1 MADKELLPVFQDAK
15 ETLCKYDYYIH
26 TSKRILHLTNTEE
39 KIPHLMGLQYIG
51 AEKFTG
57 DSGAYLIKKGRLKRK
72 SIEAMTT
79 KLYRRK
85 SLRESILSMIYGKID
100 NIDRIKDMF
109 CNASV
114 LYLYDTK
121 KNPESEFK
129 TDYLMVYQTA
139 RQVFQLGLVKSKT
152 KEKNLCHCN
161 SFIVTYTSNN
171 DYDQYYRNLQNRYEI
186 LKIVREE
193 KSTKKSEV
201 IYQSKLATARELGGI
216 EKMMQTAGSDYTEK
230 ILKMILRINIKF
242 GKYHTIEMLNDT
254 EALIHQCT
262 NPREKKLVTDFLK
275 LWKAAKDK

>member
-26 TSKRILHLTNTEE
+26 SPKRILHLTNTEE

-57 DSGAYLIKKGRLKRK
+57 DSGAYLIKKERIKRK
-72 SIEAMTT
+72 SIEVMTR
-79 KLYRRK
+79 KLYHK
-85 SLRESILSMIYGKID
+85 ESLRTSIQSMIYGKID
-100 NIDRIKDMF
+100 HIDQIKEMF
-109 CNASV
+109 SNASV

-129 TDYLMVYQTA
+129 TDYLMVYQTTK
-139 RQVFQLGLVKSKT
+139 QVFQLGLIKSKI

-161 SFIVTYTSNN
+161 SFMVTYTSND

-193 KSTKKSEV
+193 KATKKSEV
-201 IYQSKLATARELGGI
+201 IFQSDQASARELAGI
-216 EKMMQTAGSDYTEK
+216 EKMLQTAGFDYNEK
-230 ILKMILRINIKF
+230 LLKMILRLNIKF
-242 GKYHTIEMLNDT
+242 GKYHTIDMLNDSET
-254 EALIHQCT
+254 LSNQCR
-262 NPREKKLVTDFLK
+262 NPRDKNLVNDFLK
-275 LWKAAKDK
+275 LWEESKNN

>member
-26 TSKRILHLTNTEE
+26 TPKRILHLTNTEE

-57 DSGAYLIKKGRLKRK
+57 DSGAYLIKKERIKRK
-72 SIEAMTT
+72 SIEVMTR
-79 KLYRRK
+79 KLYHK
-85 SLRESILSMIYGKID
+85 ESLRTSIQSMIYGKID
-100 NIDRIKDMF
+100 HIDQIKEMF
-109 CNASV
+109 SNASV

-129 TDYLMVYQTA
+129 TDYLMVYQTTK
-139 RQVFQLGLVKSKT
+139 QVFQLGLIKSKI

-161 SFIVTYTSNN
+161 SFMVTYTSND

-193 KSTKKSEV
+193 
-201 IYQSKLATARELGGI
+201 L
-216 EKMMQTAGSDYTEK
+216 
-230 ILKMILRINIKF
+230 LKMILRLNIKF
-242 GKYHTIEMLNDT
+242 GKYHTIDMLNDSET
-254 EALIHQCT
+254 LSNQCR
-262 NPREKKLVTDFLK
+262 NPRDKNLVNDFLK
-275 LWKAAKDK
+275 LWEESKNN